1 MKNQL
6 STLKRLSKLTRIHTS
21 SSIWISC
28 LQRSD
33 LVSDQY
39 SDDLLFYGLS
49 FENSKSLTSEVFES
63 GTLSKL
69 KGKLALV
76 SADLAASIAYISR
89 SLLSARFAEK
99 NFKKFF
105 SVFLTAVFSR
115 I

>member
-1 MKNQL
+1 M
-6 STLKRLSKLTRIHTS
+6 
-21 SSIWISC
+21 
-28 LQRSD
+28 QRSD
-33 LVSDQY
+33 LVSD

-99 NFKKFF
+99 FLKKKFSHSLFRPLF
-105 SVFLTAVFSR
+105 SVVFEIIKLT
-115 I
+115 